1 MSYRICDLEVTAAL
15 PHIELHGD
23 ESGLAVLVRRN
34 GRPVWFWMEPL
45 APGTALA
52 ARELA
57 QRISSQAGVKLL
69 EASIREELTA
79 GGDAGPRSS
88 HNDTVVSPDRLTI
101 AVCTRDR
108 TERLAR
114 CLDSLPRDVHEILV
128 IDNAP
133 SDDRTRDLAASRAQV
148 RYIRE
153 PKPGLDFARNRALRE
168 ATSELLAFVD
178 DDVIVDPE
186 WLPGLIEAWRDNPD
200 AAAVTGLILPL
211 ELETEAQIAFE
222 QLGGFRGG
230 TGNGFEKIRWGKAL
244 PGSAQYPCDAGAFGA
259 GANMAFR
266 RHVLAEL
273 GGFDNA
279 LDTGAPLPGGG
290 DLDVFYRIIRAGHV
304 IAYEPRCLV
313 FHEHRRGRDALRRQY
328 WSWGIGFM
336 AFAAKSFR
344 TDPSQRRHWGR
355 LVAWWFMKYQTKRFL
370 KALLGRPAPRAD
382 MVLAEIFGALGG
394 LLGGY
399 RRSLRRVERIHRE
412 FAT

>member
-1 MSYRICDLEVTAAL
+1 VSYKICDIEVTAAL
-15 PHIELHGD
+15 PRIELQGN
-23 ESGLAVLVRRN
+23 ENGLAFLVRRN
-34 GRPVWFWMEPL
+34 GRPIWFWMEPL
-45 APGTALA
+45 PPGTAVA
-52 ARELA
+52 AHELA
-57 QRISSQAGVKLL
+57 ERISSKAGAKLL

-79 GGDAGPRSS
+79 FRDGPGSS
-88 HNDTVVSPDRLTI
+88 HNDTEVCPDRLTI

-108 TERLAR
+108 SDRLAR
-114 CLDSLPRDVHEILV
+114 CLESLPRNVHEILV

-133 SDDRTRDLAASRAQV
+133 SDDRTRALVAAKAHV

-168 ATSELLAFVD
+168 ATGELLAFVD

-230 TGNGFEKIRWGKAL
+230 TANEFDKIRWGKAL
-244 PGSAQYPCDAGAFGA
+244 PGSLQYPCDAGVFGT
-259 GANMAFR
+259 GANMTFR

-290 DLDVFYRIIRAGHV
+290 DLDIFYRIIRAGHV

-313 FHEHRRGRDALRRQY
+313 FHEHRRGGDALRRQY

-344 TDPSQRRHWGR
+344 TDPPQRKRWCR
-355 LVAWWFMKYQTKRFL
+355 LVAWWFVKYQTKRFV
-370 KALLGRPAPRAD
+370 KAFLRRRAPRAD
-382 MVLAEIFGALGG
+382 MVLAEIFGGLDG

-399 RRSLRRVERIHRE
+399 RRSTRRVERIARE
-412 FAT
+412 FP